1 MRKVTA
7 MAGAVLMGIAL
18 MIGAAC
24 AAPPAPT
31 PVPGVVIPFPAEGR
45 QYRMSEVCLH
55 LQDQGYEVMGTV
67 DHRFAPE
74 DLDELLDNVPAL
86 ARKPL
91 ENYLADGLT
100 VTIEVRSLCEA
111 LNK

>member
-1 MRKVTA
+1 MRGVIA
-7 MAGAVLMGIAL
+7 MGGAVLMGVAL

-31 PVPGVVIPFPAEGR
+31 PVPGVVIPFPEEGR

-55 LQDQGYEVMGTV
+55 LQGRGYEVMGTI

-74 DLDELLDNVPAL
+74 DFDELLDNVPAL
-86 ARKPL
+86 SRKPL
-91 ENYLADGLT
+91 KNYFEDGVT
-100 VTIEVRSLCEA
+100 VTIEIRSLCET